1 MSCTRGTVIALAAN
15 GSPYGGYSAR
25 GFKSLANQQ
34 IDQLRNG
41 DTLKLDP
48 AKFQGDASWRMSWS
62 SEFGYKIFAVIGD
75 TDDVDPTKQ
84 IMTFASDADLDAAN
98 KSDGITISAATA
110 AVAAQVENAVANG
123 NSDMVADE
131 IARLQ
136 AEAEIARAEIA
147 RLRNAVEYQMDN
159 DDNESVGGM
168 SIARGSGPGMP
179 PQSGMMPPQSGMMPA
194 QSGMMMPPQS
204 GMMMP
209 AQSGMMQAQSGM
221 MQAQSGMTHSVT
233 TSQVDA
239 LAGSLSMMKLRSTL
253 MRSVAKKAGSN
264 TFAGSK
270 GVILTDVVGFYG
282 DAGAFTCE
290 IESPYLSATSSASIG
305 LGLMSSAAQ
314 DKGPKD
320 VFSTLLK
327 PFFKSKLSI
336 IHRVFGRAYKEQ
348 DACNLCWA
356 NLDEL
361 KETNEWRT
369 GLVSNFEAA
378 MNKAKEI
385 HIRQTTP
392 VMSAPAPAPAPAAAP
407 AIVAPAS
414 GRRVRALPPMVA

>member
-1 MSCTRGTVIALAAN
+1 MFMMGNNFQIFIAKKKKLKASTILLYVHHLPTLDRMSCTRGTVIALAAN

-98 KSDGITISAATA
+98 KSDGITISASTA

-239 LAGSLSMMKLRSTL
+239 LAGSLSRSSQVVAGGL
-253 MRSVAKKAGSN
+253 AFALVSQVSLAKKLHR
-264 TFAGSK
+264 
-270 GVILTDVVGFYG
+270 VERLR
-282 DAGAFTCE
+282 
-290 IESPYLSATSSASIG
+290 
-305 LGLMSSAAQ
+305 
-314 DKGPKD
+314 
-320 VFSTLLK
+320 FSTL
-327 PFFKSKLSI
+327 
-336 IHRVFGRAYKEQ
+336 
-348 DACNLCWA
+348 ACQA
-356 NLDEL
+356 TDI
-361 KETNEWRT
+361 
-369 GLVSNFEAA
+369 VEAW
-378 MNKAKEI
+378 
-385 HIRQTTP
+385 
-392 VMSAPAPAPAPAAAP
+392 
-407 AIVAPAS
+407 
-414 GRRVRALPPMVA
+414 